1 MLNGERDANEVRA
14 EVCVF
19 CAIVAGALPASVVYA
34 DEYSLAFLSLEQP
47 NPYKTLVIPRAH
59 VPSLYDLTDEEAARL
74 IKTALRVARAIRDVA
89 GAPGLNLVQSNGR
102 FGQQDVFHVHLHLI
116 PRVLG
121 DTADG
126 RVTLA
131 WDETTR
137 DRAEL
142 DRLAA
147 ALRARLGQST
157 G

>member
-1 MLNGERDANEVRA
+1 MSGGERLADQEPP
-14 EVCVF
+14 EDCVF

-34 DEYSLAFLSLEQP
+34 DEHSLAFLSLEQP

-59 VPSLYDLTDEEAARL
+59 VPSLYDLTDEQAARL
-74 IKTALRVARAIRDVA
+74 FQTATRVARAIRDVS
-89 GAPGLNLVQSNGR
+89 GAEGLNLVQSNGR
-102 FGQQDVFHVHLHLI
+102 VGQQDIFHVHLHLV
-116 PRVLG
+116 PRVAG

-131 WDETTR
+131 WDQTTR
-137 DRAEL
+137 ERAEL

-147 ALRARLGQST
+147 VLRARLSQPT

>member
-1 MLNGERDANEVRA
+1 MTDAERLADQEMP
-14 EVCVF
+14 EGCVF

-34 DEYSLAFLSLEQP
+34 DEHALAFLSLEQP

-59 VPSLYDLTDEEAARL
+59 VSSLYDLTDEQAACL
-74 IKTALRVARAIRDVA
+74 FQTTVRVARAIRDVA
-89 GAPGLNLVQSNGR
+89 GAQGLNLVQSNGR
-102 FGQQDVFHVHLHLI
+102 VGQQDVFHVHLHLI
-116 PRVLG
+116 PRMLG

-126 RVTLA
+126 RVVLR

-147 ALRARLGQST
+147 DLRARLGQST

>member
-1 MLNGERDANEVRA
+1 MLDGERSVNEERV
-14 EVCVF
+14 EECVF

-34 DEYSLAFLSLEQP
+34 DEHTLAYLSLEQP

-59 VPSLYDLTDEEAARL
+59 VPSLYDLTDEQAAHL
-74 IKTALRVARAIRDVA
+74 FQTAVRVARAIRDVA
-89 GAPGLNLVQSNGR
+89 SAAGLNLVQSNGR
-102 FGQQDVFHVHLHLI
+102 VGQQDVFHVHLHLI

-126 RVTLA
+126 RIVLR

-147 ALRARLGQST
+147 TLRARLI
-157 G
+157 